1 LARFQLNC
9 NNIVRYEERNTVA
22 PLVGNACSFSNLTS
36 ATIFRNEKNARFLIS
51 KKTSRDETSPNAVH
65 TVLLAMGLDWHVL
78 SISFF

>member
-1 LARFQLNC
+1 MRVLFPTLLLPQ
-9 NNIVRYEERNTVA
+9 YSEMK
-22 PLVGNACSFSNLTS
+22 
-36 ATIFRNEKNARFLIS
+36 KNARFLIS